1 MKGLASNFPNE
12 QRGLIFEQVFGKSVP
27 GNRDPLSLRINNG
40 KISEYKDDPIE
51 GVQKI
56 YMTKSIKKDI
66 YLVSNWLQNNQS
78 VIIVGKEGCGKSLLL
93 EASIAEL
100 EKQEK
105 CKMITIHCNRETKAE
120 LLIQKLFQTCHKVTS
135 VSGRALKPQGCK
147 KQIFV
152 LKEVNLPKPDKYNT
166 IELITF
172 LQSLITHEGFYDHNL
187 EFVKIS

>member
-40 KISEYKDDPIE
+40 KISEYKEDPIE

-93 EASIAEL
+93 EASIA
-100 EKQEK
+100 
-105 CKMITIHCNRETKAE
+105 
-120 LLIQKLFQTCHKVTS
+120 
-135 VSGRALKPQGCK
+135 
-147 KQIFV
+147 
-152 LKEVNLPKPDKYNT
+152 
-166 IELITF
+166 
-172 LQSLITHEGFYDHNL
+172 
-187 EFVKIS
+187 